1 MSYCLGRKAVV
12 TDSRTKKLGA
22 YIGASLPLPPIK
34 VDWTKG
40 VKNYGVMLN
49 DKIGN
54 CTICGVA
61 HAIQVWSNNTGTEV
75 TVPDSDILAMYEA
88 WDGYNPNDPNSDNGG
103 IELNVLKN
111 WKNLGFFGHKLA
123 AFATVSPLNTQEV
136 KQAINL
142 FGGIYIGM
150 QVPNYIMSDIPSY
163 WDIAD
168 DSTGIDGGHCV
179 FVVGYDQHSFT
190 LGKLYQMSIPYW
202 NKYVDEAYA
211 LIGLDFFNTQNID
224 PEGFN
229 LTQLQSDIA
238 LIQ

>member
-123 AFATVSPLNTQEV
+123 AFATVSPLNKPLIYLEV
-136 KQAINL
+136 FILGCKFQIILCLIFQVIGILQMIALELMAVIVFLLLDMINIHLLL
-142 FGGIYIGM
+142 FLG
-150 QVPNYIMSDIPSY
+150 VNYI
-163 WDIAD
+163 
-168 DSTGIDGGHCV
+168 
-179 FVVGYDQHSFT
+179 
-190 LGKLYQMSIPYW
+190 K
-202 NKYVDEAYA
+202 
-211 LIGLDFFNTQNID
+211 
-224 PEGFN
+224 
-229 LTQLQSDIA
+229 
-238 LIQ
+238 